1 MMRRSISAV
10 AAAGVAL
17 AALVPAVAADAAAPA
32 WRTVQSNAKADYFG
46 VAAVNSK
53 NVWVV
58 GRVSA
63 KPHAWRFDGK
73 RWIDTKLPTAFQK
86 NTLLYT
92 VAGSA
97 SNNVWVFA
105 AHGAST
111 YALRWNGSKWT
122 VAHAWKSTWEVGGAV
137 VNGPK
142 DVWVHGSENGGFK
155 FGTWH
160 YNGRS
165 WSRVKPGFR
174 MAAGASVSSKN
185 MWAVGDNGAAKPS
198 PVARHWNGK
207 SLSTVKLPALP
218 VVGGH
223 PAELR
228 TVAARSSSDVWIAGA
243 RYVNPANYA
252 TLPMALHF
260 DGKSWRRFDPPTKND
275 IVSMAQDGKGG
286 VWAATYSE
294 LFHVTKGHWAKV
306 ALPTV
311 KGKATRV
318 GQLSHVPGGTS
329 VWATGRFVWDGAD
342 TSTGA
347 IFRY

>member
-1 MMRRSISAV
+1 MRRSVSIV

-17 AALVPAVAADAAAPA
+17 AALVPAADAATPA
-32 WRTVQSNAKADYFG
+32 WRTARTEAKATYTG
-46 VAAVNSK
+46 VTAINSK

-73 RWIDTKLPTAFQK
+73 RWSDTKLPAALQK
-86 NTLLYT
+86 SGYIYT

-97 SNNVWVFA
+97 TNNVWAFA
-105 AHGAST
+105 AGAAGA
-111 YALRWNGSKWT
+111 YALRWNGAKWT
-122 VAHAWKSTWEVGGAV
+122 VSHTWKATSEIGGAV

-142 DVWVHGSENGGFK
+142 DVWVHGEEYSGFK

-160 YNGRS
+160 YNGKS
-165 WSRVKPGFR
+165 WSRLKPGFR
-174 MAAGASVSSKN
+174 MTAGASVSSKN
-185 MWAVGDNGAAKPS
+185 MWAVGDNGSAKPS

-207 SLSTVKLPALP
+207 SWSTVKLPALP

-223 PAELR
+223 ASELR
-228 TVAARSSSDVWIAGA
+228 TVTARSSSDVWIAGA

-260 DGKSWRRFDPPTKND
+260 DGKSWRRFDPPTKNN
-275 IVSMAQDGKGG
+275 VLSMAQDGKGG
-286 VWAATYSE
+286 VWASTHSE
-294 LFHVTKGHWAKV
+294 MFHFSKGHWTKA

-311 KGKATRV
+311 KGKDTRV
-318 GQLSHVPGGTS
+318 GHLSHVPGGTS
-329 VWATGRFVWDGAD
+329 AWATGAFVWDGIP
-342 TSTGA
+342 TSQGA